1 MLRVC
6 FNLTFD
12 EVTERSVRGLWQH
25 LADAGIIAP
34 AFPRYRPHVS
44 LACYDVPEI
53 ADYEAGIA
61 GVAAATPLFRI
72 RLDSLGIFPEAGV
85 VFLAP
90 RMSRELFG
98 LHRSVIHAFD
108 GPGRPPVVDE
118 HLLPDLWMPHCTL
131 AVRLTPEQ
139 MLTVVDTCTRTWAP
153 LRGQATGIGMRLLPA
168 PRDHGHYPFQQS
180 AVL

>member
-6 FNLTFD
+6 FNVTFD
-12 EVTERSVRGLWQH
+12 EATERCVRSLWQR
-25 LADAGIIAP
+25 LVDAGITAP
-34 AFPRYRPHVS
+34 ALPRYRPHVS
-44 LACYDVPEI
+44 LACYDVPDI
-53 ADYEAGIA
+53 TVYEAGIV
-61 GVAAATPLFRI
+61 GVAAATPPFHV

-90 RMSRELFG
+90 RVSHELFG
-98 LHRSVIHAFD
+98 LHRAIVHAFD

-118 HLLPDLWMPHCTL
+118 RLLPDFWMPHCTL

-139 MLTVVDTCTRTWAP
+139 MLTVVDTCRRYWAP
-153 LRGQATGIGMRLLPA
+153 LHGQATGIGMRLLPV

-180 AVL
+180 AV